1 LLTLSKIFDPVF
13 YFKLASCLVWNARF
27 SEQHRKTIQSF
38 YRDWNFSI
46 ESHCGAHGNFSLIGT
61 TRREEMNTLRFLI
74 PRETGQDMSSLNPT
88 AVNLLISLLVL
99 VFVGILLVGGLLVLR
114 HRRRMRNRSELPIH
128 NRCSTSSKN
137 RHRLTITTNQNGKTE
152 SVYVYNEKR
161 NLLETSSSPPPSPVP
176 EIRITFPE
184 EEDESGKRKSGR
196 VVVVRISDSGGV
208 GLEPY
213 NEDLPPYQT
222 HDSDRFQ
229 SLDLERMGGLKEK
242 EDRKEWS

>member
-1 LLTLSKIFDPVF
+1 
-13 YFKLASCLVWNARF
+13 
-27 SEQHRKTIQSF
+27 
-38 YRDWNFSI
+38 
-46 ESHCGAHGNFSLIGT
+46 
-61 TRREEMNTLRFLI
+61 MNTLRFLV
-74 PRETGQDMSSLNPT
+74 PRGGEGQDMSALNPT

-114 HRRRMRNRSELPIH
+114 HRRRMRNRSELPLH
-128 NRCSTSSKN
+128 NQQCSGSSKN
-137 RHRLTITTNQNGKTE
+137 RHRLTITASQNGKTE

-161 NLLETSSSPPPSPVP
+161 NLLETSCSPPPSPVP

-196 VVVVRISDSGGV
+196 MVVVRISDSGGV

-222 HDSDRFQ
+222 HESDRFQ

-242 EDRKEWS
+242 EDHKQWS